1 LKKIAIIVAGG
12 TGQRMNMSIPKQFLL
27 LQNKPILFHT
37 MAAFKSAIPDIEL
50 IVVLPENQFNT
61 WHELGSTYPEIN
73 SQTPHKLIAGG
84 ETRFHSSL
92 AGIQNIEDQASC
104 LVAIHDGV
112 RPLIA
117 HQTIQNAFK
126 EAEIHGNAVVA
137 VPSKD
142 SVRMWDVDQNTFKAV
157 NRTDVRIIQT
167 PQIFKLDSLKKAF
180 SKGYSP
186 HFTDDA
192 SVVEDAGETIH
203 LVEGTYANIKITTPE
218 DLALAEI
225 LKEDSYE

>member
-37 MAAFKSAIPDIEL
+37 MAAFKTAIPSIEL
-50 IVVLPENQFNT
+50 ILVLPKNQFDY
-61 WHELGSTYPEIN
+61 WKDLGNQFPEIHT
-73 SQTPHKLIAGG
+73 QTPHTLVAGG

-92 AGIQNIEDQASC
+92 AGIQSIADHMGC

-112 RPLIA
+112 RPLVETE
-117 HQTIQNAFK
+117 TIQEAFK
-126 EAEIHGNAVVA
+126 HAEVYGNAVVA

-142 SVRMWDVDQNTFKAV
+142 SIRQWNEASANFEAV
-157 NRTDVRIIQT
+157 NREEIRLIQT
-167 PQIFKLDSLKKAF
+167 PQIFRIESLIGAF
-180 SKGYSP
+180 SAGYQA

-192 SVVEDAGETIH
+192 SVVEHAGEKIH
-203 LVEGTYANIKITTPE
+203 LVAGTYSNIKITTPE

-225 LKEDSYE
+225 LKVASYE

>member
-1 LKKIAIIVAGG
+1 MKKIAIIVAGG

-37 MAAFKSAIPDIEL
+37 MAAFKAAIPDIEL
-50 IVVLPENQFNT
+50 IVVLPENQFDT
-61 WHELGSTYPEIN
+61 WHALGSTYPEIN

-92 AGIQNIEDQASC
+92 AGIQAIDDQANC
-104 LVAIHDGV
+104 LVAIQDGV

-142 SVRMWDVDQNTFKAV
+142 SVRMWDENQNTFKAV

-167 PQIFKLDSLKKAF
+167 PQIFRLDSLKKAF
-180 SKGYSP
+180 SNGYSP

-225 LKEDSYE
+225 LKAESYE

>member
-37 MAAFKSAIPDIEL
+37 LAVFKKAIPDIEL
-50 IVVLPENQFNT
+50 ILVLPENQSDY
-61 WHELGSTYPEIN
+61 WEKLGNEFPEIHT
-73 SQTPHKLIAGG
+73 QTPHRLVAGG

-92 AGIQNIEDQASC
+92 HGIQAINEQTNC

-112 RPLIA
+112 RPLIDQ
-117 HQTIQNAFK
+117 QTIQRAFS

-142 SVRMWDVDQNTFKAV
+142 SVRLWDETQNAYVAV

-167 PQIFKLDSLKKAF
+167 PQIFSLDSLKKAF
-180 SKGYSP
+180 ANGYSP

-192 SVVEDAGETIH
+192 SVIEHAGERIH
-203 LVEGTYANIKITTPE
+203 LVEGNYANLKITTPE

-225 LKEDSYE
+225 LKVDTHE

>member
-12 TGQRMNMSIPKQFLL
+12 SGQRMNSSVPKQFLL
-27 LQNKPILFHT
+27 LQNKPILLHT
-37 MAAFKSAIPDIEL
+37 LAAFKAAIPDIEL
-50 IVVLPENQFNT
+50 ILILPKDQFAH
-61 WHELGSTYPEIN
+61 WASLGKEYPEIHT
-73 SQTPHKLIAGG
+73 QTPHKLIAGG

-92 AGIQNIEDQASC
+92 AGIQAIEEQATC

-117 HQTIQNAFK
+117 HQTIQQAFK

-157 NRTDVRIIQT
+157 NRTDVRMIQT
-167 PQIFKLDSLKKAF
+167 PQIFTLDSLKRAF

-192 SVVEDAGETIH
+192 SVIEEAGEAIH
-203 LVEGTYANIKITTPE
+203 IVEGTYANLKITTPE

-225 LKEDSYE
+225 LKADSYE

>member
-12 TGQRMNMSIPKQFLL
+12 SGQRMNSSVPKQFLL
-27 LQNKPILFHT
+27 LQNKPILLHT
-37 MAAFKSAIPDIEL
+37 LAAFKAAIPDIEL
-50 IVVLPENQFNT
+50 ILVLPKDQFAH
-61 WHELGSTYPEIN
+61 WASLGKEYPEIHT
-73 SQTPHKLIAGG
+73 QTPHKLIAGG
-84 ETRFHSSL
+84 KTRFHSSL
-92 AGIQNIEDQASC
+92 AGIQAIEEQATC

-117 HQTIQNAFK
+117 HQTIQHAFK

-157 NRTDVRIIQT
+157 NRTDVRMIQT
-167 PQIFKLDSLKKAF
+167 PQIFTLDSLKRAF

-192 SVVEDAGETIH
+192 SVIEEAGEAIH
-203 LVEGTYANIKITTPE
+203 IVEGTYANLKITTPE

-225 LKEDSYE
+225 LKADSYE

>member
-1 LKKIAIIVAGG
+1 MKKIAIIVAGG
-12 TGQRMNMSIPKQFLL
+12 SGQRMNSSVPKQFLL
-27 LQNKPILFHT
+27 LQNKPILLHT
-37 MAAFKSAIPDIEL
+37 LAAFKAAIPDIEL
-50 IVVLPENQFNT
+50 ILVLPKDQFDH
-61 WHELGSTYPEIN
+61 WAALGKEYPEIHT
-73 SQTPHKLIAGG
+73 QTPHKLIAGG

-92 AGIQNIEDQASC
+92 AGIQAIEEQATC

-117 HQTIQNAFK
+117 HQTIQHAFK

-157 NRTDVRIIQT
+157 NRTDVRMIQT
-167 PQIFKLDSLKKAF
+167 PQIFTLDSLKRAF

-192 SVVEDAGETIH
+192 SVIEEAGEAIH
-203 LVEGTYANIKITTPE
+203 IVEGTYANLKITTPE

-225 LKEDSYE
+225 LKADSYE

>member
-12 TGQRMNMSIPKQFLL
+12 SGQRMNSSVPKQFLL
-27 LQNKPILFHT
+27 LQNKPILLHT
-37 MAAFKSAIPDIEL
+37 LAAFKAAIPDIEL
-50 IVVLPENQFNT
+50 ILVLPKDQFAH
-61 WHELGSTYPEIN
+61 WASLGKEYPEIHT
-73 SQTPHKLIAGG
+73 QTPHKLIAGG

-92 AGIQNIEDQASC
+92 AGIQAIEEQATC

-117 HQTIQNAFK
+117 HQTIQHAFK

-157 NRTDVRIIQT
+157 NRTDVRMIQT
-167 PQIFKLDSLKKAF
+167 PQIFTLDSLKKAF

-192 SVVEDAGETIH
+192 SVIEEAGEAIH
-203 LVEGTYANIKITTPE
+203 IVEGTYANLKITTPE

-225 LKEDSYE
+225 LKADSYE

>member
-1 LKKIAIIVAGG
+1 MKKIAIIVAGG
-12 TGQRMNMSIPKQFLL
+12 SGQRMNSSVPKQFLL
-27 LQNKPILFHT
+27 LQNKPILLHT
-37 MAAFKSAIPDIEL
+37 LAAFKAAIPDIEL
-50 IVVLPENQFNT
+50 ILVLPKDQFDH
-61 WHELGSTYPEIN
+61 WAALGKEYPEIHT
-73 SQTPHKLIAGG
+73 QTPHKLIAGG

-92 AGIQNIEDQASC
+92 AGIQAIEEQATC

-117 HQTIQNAFK
+117 HQTIQQAFK

-157 NRTDVRIIQT
+157 NRTDVRMIQT
-167 PQIFKLDSLKKAF
+167 PQIFTLDSLKRAF

-192 SVVEDAGETIH
+192 SVIEEAGEAIH
-203 LVEGTYANIKITTPE
+203 IVEGTYANLKITTPE

-225 LKEDSYE
+225 LKADSYE

>member
-1 LKKIAIIVAGG
+1 MKKIAIIVAGG

-37 MAAFKSAIPDIEL
+37 LAAFKEAIPEIEL
-50 IVVLPENQFNT
+50 ILVLPENQFDH
-61 WHELGSTYPEIN
+61 WEKLAIEFPEIH
-73 SQTPHKLIAGG
+73 SQIPHRLVAGG

-92 AGIQNIEDQASC
+92 HGIQAINEQANC

-112 RPLIA
+112 RPLIDQ
-117 HQTIQNAFK
+117 QTIQRAFS

-142 SVRMWDVDQNTFKAV
+142 SVRLWNETQKAYVAV
-157 NRTDVRIIQT
+157 NRSDIRIIQT
-167 PQIFKLDSLKKAF
+167 PQIFSLDSLKSAF
-180 SKGYSP
+180 AKGYSP

-192 SVVEDAGETIH
+192 SVIEHAGEQIH
-203 LVEGTYANIKITTPE
+203 LVEGQYANLKITTPE

-225 LKEDSYE
+225 LKVDTHE

>member
-1 LKKIAIIVAGG
+1 MKKIAIIVAGG

-37 MAAFKSAIPDIEL
+37 MAAFKAAIPDIEL
-50 IVVLPENQFNT
+50 IVVLPENQFET
-61 WHELGSTYPEIN
+61 WRELGSTYPEIY
-73 SQTPHKLIAGG
+73 SQTPHKLVAGG

-92 AGIQNIEDQASC
+92 AGIQAIDSQTSC
-104 LVAIHDGV
+104 FVAIHDGV

-142 SVRMWDVDQNTFKAV
+142 SVRMWDVNQNTFKAV
-157 NRTDVRIIQT
+157 NRTDIRIIQT
-167 PQIFKLDSLKKAF
+167 PQIFTLDSLNKAF
-180 SKGYSP
+180 SNGYSP

-192 SVVEDAGETIH
+192 SVVEAIGETIH